1 MQTVIALDCMGG
13 DNAPD
18 VVIQGISLYLN
29 RIKSIQS
36 PNYLKFLLFGDEL
49 VIKQLLDKYKIN
61 LNFCQIHHTDV
72 SIKNEDKPSEVIRS
86 LSGSSMHLAINAVKE
101 QQAQAVVSAGNTG
114 ALMAISK
121 IYLKMIQGIERPSI
135 ITFLPTKKDD
145 SPCAILDLGANAECS
160 PSNLH
165 QFAIM
170 GDAFYRAF
178 IPNSFPKV
186 ALLNIGSEVLKGNDL
201 VKKTADLISTD
212 NTLNYIGYAE
222 PNNIFSGLYDVIVT
236 DGFTGNVALKSI
248 EGTTSFITNSIK
260 SIFKKNL
267 YNKIITFLGL
277 PLIYILKKTVD
288 ARKYNGAML
297 IGLNGICIKSHGN
310 ADGFAFS
317 YAIESAIKLVKNNV
331 NEKIKNSLTHLHIDN
346 KKIDNNETN

>member
-18 VVIQGISLYLN
+18 VVIQGLSIYLKRINQPQISN
-29 RIKSIQS
+29 
-36 PNYLKFLLFGDEL
+36 NLKFLLFGEES
-49 VIKQLLDKYKIN
+49 VIKQLLDKYDIN
-61 LNFCQIHHTDV
+61 HKFCEITHTDI
-72 SIKNEDKPSEVIRS
+72 SIKNEDKPSEVIRA
-86 LSGSSMHLAINAVKE
+86 LSGSSMHLAINSVKE
-101 QQAQAVVSAGNTG
+101 EKAQAVVSAGNTG

-135 ITFLPTKKDD
+135 ITFLPTKKDNF
-145 SPCAILDLGANAECS
+145 PCAILDLGANAECS

-178 IPNSFPKV
+178 NPSIIPKV

-201 VKKTADLISTD
+201 VKKTADLISAD
-212 NTLNYIGYAE
+212 KTLNYIGYAE

-260 SIFKKNL
+260 SIFKKNI

-288 ARKYNGAML
+288 SRKYNGAML

-317 YAIESAIKLVKNNV
+317 YAIESAIKLVNNNV
-331 NEKIKNSLTHLHIDN
+331 NEKIKNSLCHLQV
-346 KKIDNNETN
+346 DNNETN